1 MFGRKK
7 DTSKRNQKE
16 NKIIKKEGVKVKKK
30 HWMLKT
36 VLILL
41 LLSLASYGTY
51 IYVENVKAKA
61 YIQGGEDAIGMLTQ
75 AVEEN
80 GGAAINY
87 QGKAITVSAYY
98 KPIGDSVISANVIAD
113 TTTEET
119 TQETS
124 ES

>member
-75 AVEEN
+75 A
-80 GGAAINY
+80 
-87 QGKAITVSAYY
+87 YY